1 MRSSQPCTTI
11 GFDSGQAHQ
20 PVSVG
25 WMRGLFAWAVIAWLL
40 CAATV
45 VSSQVAVSVTR
56 VSTPQQL
63 KAAIDG
69 GASHVHI
76 TNHLDLTAL
85 PSPPNYPVLFRV
97 GDSLQSVTVGFNAV
111 NCQCV
116 LPVC

>member
-1 MRSSQPCTTI
+1 LTEARLTNRFEFGLMS
-11 GFDSGQAHQ
+11 
-20 PVSVG
+20 
-25 WMRGLFAWAVIAWLL
+25 GLFARVVIAWLL
-40 CAATV
+40 CAATL
-45 VSSQVAVSVTR
+45 VSSQAAVSVTR

-85 PSPPNYPVLFRV
+85 PTAPLAFGSKVQALFRV
-97 GDSLQSVTVGFNAV
+97 GDSLQSVTVRVNAL

-116 LPVC
+116 LTVC